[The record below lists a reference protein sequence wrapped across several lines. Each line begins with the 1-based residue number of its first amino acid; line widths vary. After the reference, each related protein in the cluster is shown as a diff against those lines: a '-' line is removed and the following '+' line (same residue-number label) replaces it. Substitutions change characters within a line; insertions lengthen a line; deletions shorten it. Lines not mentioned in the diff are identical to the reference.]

1 MAVSAFSRMVEC
13 GTQLAKALVEYG
25 GAVADLPPDYWRMGR
40 AWQWR
45 EALSAALQDPSAI
58 ARLCVHFSSNEERNQ
73 AQRVELRAV
82 QARLEGD
89 LASAQHNVRD
99 MHAALLAAS
108 DPTEPRFLEEALT
121 VAHSSWA
128 RHADRASLGHAACA
142 VQLCDTLSRVLG
154 VSLPESPGTKELALL
169 KAAPEEWSA
178 PNHAELLSMVAQVWG
193 VGPQTSRMLQ
203 VCIFWCSL
211 SQRVATWC
219 CESQGVA
226 MWCSVL
232 QCVSA
237 CCSKSQQIVACCNV
251 LQRVAACC
259 SELQRVAA
267 GCSVLQR
274 VATWRTGVHWGAAI

>member
-1 MAVSAFSRMVEC
+1 MAISAFSRMVEC

-58 ARLCVHFSSNEERNQ
+58 ARLCVHFSSNEERIQ

-203 VCIFWCSL
+203 VCILWCKL
-211 SQRVATWC
+211 SQRVAAWC
-219 CESQGVA
+219 CASQGVTCCSELQHA
-226 MWCSVL
+226 AANCSVL
-232 QCVSA
+232 QH
-237 CCSKSQQIVACCNV
+237 
-251 LQRVAACC
+251 VAACC
-259 SELQRVAA
+259 S
-267 GCSVLQR
+267 VLQR
-274 VATWRTGVHWGAAI
+274 FATWRSGVHWGAATCTGIH